1 MNITVLS
8 LIFALLAGIALGL
21 FYFGG
26 LWLTVQRLPT
36 IRHPALLM
44 LGSFFLRTLVALLGF
59 YVVMSG
65 SWARLLVCL
74 AGFLTIRTLLAS
86 RSALMPTTSSYARK
100 A

>member
-1 MNITVLS
+1 MNITVFS
-8 LIFALLAGIALGL
+8 LVLALLAGMGLGL

-44 LGSFFLRTLVALLGF
+44 LGSFCMRTLVALFGF

-74 AGFLTIRTLLAS
+74 AGFLVIRTLLAS
-86 RSALMPTTSSYARK
+86 RSALMPTIAS
-100 A
+100 

>member
-1 MNITVLS
+1 MTSTVFPLG
-8 LIFALLAGIALGL
+8 FALLAGIGLGL

-44 LGSFFLRTLVALLGF
+44 LGSFLMRTLVALLGF
-59 YVVMSG
+59 YVVMNG

-74 AGFLTIRTLLAS
+74 AGFLAIRTLLAS
-86 RSALMPTTSSYARK
+86 RSTLMPTTSS
-100 A
+100 

>member
-1 MNITVLS
+1 MNITALS
-8 LIFALLAGIALGL
+8 LVLALLAGIALGL

-36 IRHPALLM
+36 IRRPALLM
-44 LGSFFLRTLVALLGF
+44 LGSFFLRTLVALSGF

-74 AGFLTIRTLLAS
+74 TGFLAIRTLLAS
-86 RSALMPTTSSYARK
+86 RSALMLTTSS
-100 A
+100 